1 MSVGIT
7 YEQLMQTIHET
18 NLSIQKLS
26 KYSEMTEK
34 KLKELTEE
42 SLTAK
47 ESISEFLKYRQENEK
62 IRQESEKTRQEN
74 EKIRQE
80 NEKALNE
87 RFKEV
92 EAQFADTDARIK
104 ETAAQMKETDALIKK
119 TDKQIAKTD
128 KQIGKLSNRFGDLA
142 EHLVAPRIADR
153 FNELGYHFENEFP
166 GGLKIKNDQNQVIA
180 QIDILLENDESIAAV
195 EVKVCPEHDDI
206 QEHIRRIEV
215 FQNYR
220 ETKGFKHKTIIGGIA
235 GAIFPQNIKNEVIKA
250 GLYVITQSGDTMKI
264 EVPKDFKPRKF

>member
-18 NLSIQKLS
+18 NLSIRELS
-26 KYSEMTEK
+26 KYSDTTEK
-34 KLKELTEE
+34 NLKEITETLKKLSEE
-42 SLTAK
+42 SQETK
-47 ESISEFLKYRQENEK
+47 EAINEFWKYRQENER
-62 IRQESEKTRQEN
+62 IRQESEKIRREN
-74 EKIRQE
+74 ERIRQE
-80 NEKALNE
+80 DERIQRETAKVWNEEFEQVK
-87 RFKEV
+87 
-92 EAQFADTDARIK
+92 AQFA
-104 ETAAQMKETDALIKK
+104 ETAARMRE
-119 TDKQIAKTD
+119 TD

-142 EHLVAPRIADR
+142 EHLVAPGIADR

-166 GGLKIKNDQNQVIA
+166 GGLKIKNDRKQVIA

-206 QEHIRRIEV
+206 QEHIDRIEV

-220 ETKGFKHKTIIGGIA
+220 KTKGFKHKTIIGGIA
-235 GAIFPQNIKNEVIKA
+235 GAIFPQNIKNAVIKA

-264 EVPKDFKPRKF
+264 EIPENFKPRKF